1 MTSAVAL
8 LLSVLSVQAQEAKP
22 ALHLEATIPLPKVE
36 GRIDHLALDRRRD
49 RLFVAALGNG
59 TLEVLDSAARRHLK
73 SIAGLKEP
81 QGVVCLE
88 EDGKV
93 CVADGELGTLEVYDA
108 VALEKTSSVKVG
120 ADADNV
126 RFDPRARLL
135 YVGVESGALAIVD
148 AKSWKVVGRVEL
160 GGHPES
166 FQFDAKTE
174 RAFVNV
180 PTKGAIEV
188 VDLGLR
194 EVVATWPMHEAAANF
209 PMAIQGADRR
219 LFVACRQ
226 PPKLLVLDPR
236 DGRTMDALDL
246 AGDADDVFLDEA
258 SGRVYAACGEGSV
271 DVFFRGETGAYERGE
286 RIATAPGAR
295 TCLYSPGEE
304 RLYLAVPHRGD
315 RAAEIRVYDARR

>member
-22 ALHLEATIPLPKVE
+22 ALHLEATIALPKVE
-36 GRIDHLALDRRRD
+36 GRIDHLALDRHRD

-108 VALEKTSSVKVG
+108 VALEKTRSMKVG

-126 RFDPRARLL
+126 RFDPRSKLL

-148 AKSWKVVGRVEL
+148 TKTWKVVGKIL
-160 GGHPES
+160 
-166 FQFDAKTE
+166 F
-174 RAFVNV
+174 
-180 PTKGAIEV
+180 I
-188 VDLGLR
+188 
-194 EVVATWPMHEAAANF
+194 TW
-209 PMAIQGADRR
+209 R
-219 LFVACRQ
+219 LVS
-226 PPKLLVLDPR
+226 
-236 DGRTMDALDL
+236 M
-246 AGDADDVFLDEA
+246 
-258 SGRVYAACGEGSV
+258 
-271 DVFFRGETGAYERGE
+271 
-286 RIATAPGAR
+286 
-295 TCLYSPGEE
+295 
-304 RLYLAVPHRGD
+304 
-315 RAAEIRVYDARR
+315 